1 MRPLRCNAKTSGEPL
16 GQVSPHYNM
25 GGMGNEKTEEIP
37 RVYVP
42 TF

>member
-25 GGMGNEKTEEIP
+25 GGSKNEKTEKLQHFF
-37 RVYVP
+37 V
-42 TF
+42 